1 MRALQVFDLL
11 FKVNRW
17 WRLWRFEW
25 VSQNVSGGIELQGS
39 SKLRTMTFPTRR
51 CRFFLGILIYCIRNS
66 FFAPKPSGIKSDC
79 YTLIRNYVGS
89 RKEPSDS
96 SKGKIINQDKKIANL
111 DFFTLIKRILV
122 IKSEICTLK
131 LYATGVYFLLYFS
144 RFGSQQL
151 PPD

>member
-1 MRALQVFDLL
+1 MTNLWELYKCLIYYLRSIDDEDYDALNESRKMSLGELNYRDLQSCEQ
-11 FKVNRW
+11 
-17 WRLWRFEW
+17 WRFQR
-25 VSQNVSGGIELQGS
+25 VDAA
-39 SKLRTMTFPTRR
+39 
-51 CRFFLGILIYCIRNS
+51 FFLGILIYCIRNS

-122 IKSEICTLK
+122 I
-131 LYATGVYFLLYFS
+131 
-144 RFGSQQL
+144 
-151 PPD
+151 

>member
-1 MRALQVFDLL
+1 MTGPWSGWTLPIKRDPPALTSEPEAANLGQ
-11 FKVNRW
+11 R
-17 WRLWRFEW
+17 
-25 VSQNVSGGIELQGS
+25 
-39 SKLRTMTFPTRR
+39 
-51 CRFFLGILIYCIRNS
+51 LGICMY
-66 FFAPKPSGIKSDC
+66 
-79 YTLIRNYVGS
+79 YVGS

-151 PPD
+151 APGLTSEWSINDDEMMTLFSTYLEN